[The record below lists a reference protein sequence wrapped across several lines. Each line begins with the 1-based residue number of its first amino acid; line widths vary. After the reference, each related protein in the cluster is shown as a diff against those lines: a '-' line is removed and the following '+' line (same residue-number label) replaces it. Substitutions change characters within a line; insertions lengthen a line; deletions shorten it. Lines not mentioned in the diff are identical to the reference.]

1 MGGRIGVLDLKR
13 SRKTDLCCH
22 LTRSVDASPAA
33 RDTEHLVGVSLEL
46 PSCLIGCLIGK
57 KKKKKKNNKDREG
70 EKYV

>member
-22 LTRSVDASPAA
+22 LTRSADASPAA

-57 KKKKKKNNKDREG
+57 KKKKKNKDREG